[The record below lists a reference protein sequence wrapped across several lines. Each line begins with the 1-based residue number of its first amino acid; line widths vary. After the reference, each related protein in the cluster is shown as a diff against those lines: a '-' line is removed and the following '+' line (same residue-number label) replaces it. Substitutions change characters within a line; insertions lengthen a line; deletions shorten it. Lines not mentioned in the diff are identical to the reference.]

1 MGITVAI
8 VPDGN
13 RRWAKKQGKPVMEGH
28 RVGINKLKDLA
39 EWCKDLDVDNLIVW
53 IFSTENASRNKEEVK
68 GLFELFDK
76 TLDRL
81 DKEEIKGARI
91 RFVGKR
97 DIFPKRIIDKA
108 DRLEEKTRK
117 EKRSLI
123 ILVGYGGRQEIVDAV
138 NRLIKD
144 AKDGKVSM
152 VDEKIFSSY
161 MYAPDMPDPDIVIR
175 TGEKRLS
182 GLLPW
187 QSVYSELYFIDKLW
201 PEFTKEDLVGAI
213 SDYRQRERRFGK

>member
-53 IFSTENASRNKEEVK
+53 IFSTENAGRNEEEVK

-81 DKEEIKGARI
+81 DKEEIKGVRM
-91 RFVGKR
+91 RFIGKR

-108 DRLEEKTRK
+108 DKLEEKTKK

-123 ILVGYGGRQEIVDAV
+123 ILVGYGGRQEIVDAA
-138 NRLIKD
+138 NRIIID
-144 AKDGKVSM
+144 AKEGKVS
-152 VDEKIFSSY
+152 VVNEKIFSSY
-161 MYAPDMPDPDIVIR
+161 MYAPDVPDPDIIIR

>member
-13 RRWAKKQGKPVMEGH
+13 RRWAKKQGKPAMEGH

-53 IFSTENASRNKEEVK
+53 IFSTENAGRNEEEVK

-81 DKEEIKGARI
+81 EKEEIKGVRI

-123 ILVGYGGRQEIVDAV
+123 ILAGYGGRQEIVDAA

-144 AKDGKVSM
+144 AKNGKVLR
-152 VDEKIFSSY
+152 VDEKVFSSY
-161 MYAPDMPDPDIVIR
+161 MYAPDVPDPDIVIR